1 MNKLKGFI
9 KSIKSSKS
17 ISIVEVKV
25 GNQIFKSVVLETPES
40 SSYLKEKNEVYILF
54 KETEVA
60 IGKNFYGDISLSNKI
75 KCKIVNI
82 EEGKI
87 ISKIELTF
95 EDKNII
101 SIITT
106 DSLKKMNLKEND
118 EIIAFIKANEVY
130 LMEV

>member
-25 GNQIFKSVVLETPES
+25 GSQIFKSVVLETPES
-40 SSYLKEKNEVYILF
+40 SPYLKEKNEIYILF

-60 IGKNFYGDISLSNKI
+60 IGKDFSGDISLSNKI
-75 KCKIVNI
+75 RCKIVDI
-82 EEGKI
+82 KEGEI
-87 ISKIELTF
+87 ISKIKLTF
-95 EDKNII
+95 EDKNIT

-106 DSLKKMNLKEND
+106 ASLKRMNLKKND
-118 EIIAFIKANEVY
+118 EITAFIKANEVY

>member
-60 IGKNFYGDISLSNKI
+60 IGKNFYGNISLSNKI